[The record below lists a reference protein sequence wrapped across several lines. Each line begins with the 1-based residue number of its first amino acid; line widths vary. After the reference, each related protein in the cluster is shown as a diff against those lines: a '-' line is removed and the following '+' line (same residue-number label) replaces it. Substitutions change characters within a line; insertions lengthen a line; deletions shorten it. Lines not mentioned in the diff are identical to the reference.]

1 MVLETQRTQTSSGWE
16 IRRAARC
23 EMEEVN
29 DLDSECNS
37 SQTIEE
43 TRTGEQRTNTGIKSR
58 VEIEV

>member
-1 MVLETQRTQTSSGWE
+1 MLETQRTQTLSGWE
-16 IRRAARC
+16 TRRATRC

-43 TRTGEQRTNTGIKSR
+43 TGAGEQRTNTGIKSR
-58 VEIEV
+58 EEIGV